1 MPIKIKFVPESGNCE
16 GSASVIPVVTEA
28 LIAPDN
34 VVVKAPTSSPPQVPK
49 DHPKPFACTAG
60 QKLSNKIISLADI
73 PCALPK
79 VIVTAEDP
87 LVVVKALVRVF
98 VDLIGCMS

>member
-1 MPIKIKFVPESGNCE
+1 MVAPDQDSFDGIVTV
-16 GSASVIPVVTEA
+16 SVVLDGTVVTINFLLSKSDE
-28 LIAPDN
+28 
-34 VVVKAPTSSPPQVPK
+34 PK
-49 DHPKPFACTAG
+49 LDPVIVE
-60 QKLSNKIISLADI
+60 KLSNKIISLADI

-79 VIVTAEDP
+79 VIVTADDP